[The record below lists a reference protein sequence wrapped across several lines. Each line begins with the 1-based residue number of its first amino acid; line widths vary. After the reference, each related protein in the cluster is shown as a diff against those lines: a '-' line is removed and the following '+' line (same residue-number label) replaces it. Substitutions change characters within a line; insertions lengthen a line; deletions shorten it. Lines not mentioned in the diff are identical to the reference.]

1 MNRNR
6 RIPYLP
12 RSVRWVLA
20 GIFLCLAF
28 PGPVRSEN
36 LPLLFDIASGSAPPF
51 LVLDALHSFY
61 ERDFPVSPLRVPISG
76 QLSFDYRVEGQHV
89 RPLGIMVTLNGQTA
103 AKKRLVIDRKRHR
116 FDISLPA
123 VYFLEDNHLG
133 IGLYYPGSNHCIMAS
148 EDDIHVRIEAPAFLR
163 LSYAILPPRLTISR
177 LPFPILDK
185 RAGSSRPIAFRF
197 STPPDPET
205 LKAAGILAAW
215 LGQADRFRDLRF
227 DAAIG
232 DSSRDEN
239 AVIFDH
245 VVRGNPPKA
254 RLVALADH
262 RFGLVLS
269 GGGGRDYLSLV
280 RTLIHNKAM
289 FPGEEMVL
297 ASGSGT
303 VSPVPEEPFSA
314 PYWLKAGQRKR
325 VESLGAT
332 STLQVKGFPP
342 PPLNIGFMLPPA
354 LFTWRTPGMKF
365 HYRLVYDQPWQ
376 GARTFLRVM
385 VNGRQV
391 FFHNLPSDFGGKERN
406 LVDRGDITIPF
417 YDLGRQ
423 NQIQMQIG
431 SSQPVNQVCA
441 TPFFGQVRYRLSGTS
456 SLDLGGATNWTRL
469 PDLSL
474 FLHWGYP
481 FTRRPD
487 LSRTTVR
494 LGSFSSDKVL
504 SRYLNLMS
512 RWGQMTGS
520 LPEKMDIQDARASPG
535 ENGRHLLF
543 IGTFEQAWRY
553 RGEFPSPP
561 VVWKPGGPVPLEDTL
576 SLALAR
582 ILEGKWRSKN
592 PEMSLS
598 DNPDLVVA
606 DYRIRRQDRTVVLVL
621 FRSDSGVPKPFL
633 SFLEKNRP
641 EKLDAGTSWLWAVR
655 QGEAVEAESR
665 TVFLPL
671 PDGHIGFLTFVRYFA
686 HKFDVGLLLLTVFS
700 MIILS
705 FYINRL
711 LSAATARRMRS
722 EGGRD
727 S

>member
-1 MNRNR
+1 M
-6 RIPYLP
+6 PYLP
-12 RSVRWVLA
+12 RGFRWILA

-28 PGPVRSEN
+28 PWPARPES

-61 ERDFPVSPLRVPISG
+61 ERDFPVSPLRVPLSG

-103 AKKRLVIDRKRHR
+103 AKKRLVFDKKRHH
-116 FDISLPA
+116 FELSLPA

-163 LSYAILPPRLTISR
+163 LSYAILPPRLAISR

-185 RAGSSRPIAFRF
+185 RAAGTRPIAFRF
-197 STPPDPET
+197 SAPPDPKT

-215 LGQADRFRDLRF
+215 LGQTDRFRDLRF
-227 DAAIG
+227 DAATG
-232 DSSRDEN
+232 VSSRDEN

-245 VVRGNPPKA
+245 GVQGNPPEA
-254 RLVALADH
+254 RLVALPDNH
-262 RFGLVLS
+262 FGLVLS
-269 GGGGRDYLSLV
+269 GAGGRDYLSLV
-280 RTLIHNKAM
+280 RTLIHDKGL
-289 FPGEEMVL
+289 FRGEEMVL
-297 ASGSGT
+297 AGGLGK
-303 VSPVPEEPFSA
+303 VLPAPEEPFSA
-314 PYWLKAGQRKR
+314 PYWLKAGQSES
-325 VESLGAT
+325 VENLVAT

-342 PPLNIGFMLPPA
+342 PPLNVGFMLPPA
-354 LFTWRTPGMKF
+354 LFTWRIPGLKF

-391 FFHNLPSDFGGKERN
+391 SFHNLSPDTGGKQRS
-406 LVDRGDITIPF
+406 LPDRGEVTIPF

-423 NQIQMQIG
+423 NQIQMQVG
-431 SSQPVNQVCA
+431 SRQPVNQVCA
-441 TPFFGQVRYRLSGTS
+441 TPFFGQVRYRLSGVS
-456 SLDLGGATNWTRL
+456 SLDLGGTTNWTRL

-487 LSRTTVR
+487 LSRTTLL

-520 LPEKMDIQDARASPG
+520 LPERVDIENARARPRD
-535 ENGRHLLF
+535 NGRHLLF

-553 RGEFPSPP
+553 RQDFPQAP
-561 VVWKPGGPVPLEDTL
+561 VVWKPGGPVPVEDTV
-576 SLALAR
+576 SLAMAR
-582 ILEGKWRSKN
+582 ILEGKWRLKKS
-592 PEMSLS
+592 ETSLS

-606 DYRIRRQDRTVVLVL
+606 DYRIRRQDRTVVLIL
-621 FRSDSGVPKPFL
+621 FRNDSGIPKPFL

-655 QGEAVEAESR
+655 RGDSVDAESR
-665 TVFLPL
+665 TVFVPL
-671 PDGHIGFLTFVRYFA
+671 PDGHIGFLTFVRYMA
-686 HKFDVGLLLLTVFS
+686 DRFDVALLFLVILS

-705 FYINRL
+705 FYVERHLSGARTRRL
-711 LSAATARRMRS
+711 GR
-722 EGGRD
+722 EGGRGT
-727 S
+727 

>member
-1 MNRNR
+1 M
-6 RIPYLP
+6 PYLP
-12 RSVRWVLA
+12 RSLRWALA

-28 PGPVRSEN
+28 PGPVRPES
-36 LPLLFDIASGSAPPF
+36 LPLLFDIASGSSPPF

-61 ERDFPVSPLRVPISG
+61 ERDFPVSPLRVPLSG
-76 QLSFDYRVEGQHV
+76 QLSFEYRVEGQHV
-89 RPLGIMVTLNGQTA
+89 RPMGIMVTLNGQTA

-116 FDISLPA
+116 FDLSLPA

-148 EDDIHVRIEAPAFLR
+148 GDDIRVRIESPAFLR
-163 LSYAILPPRLTISR
+163 LSYAILPPRLRISR

-185 RAGSSRPIAFRF
+185 RAAGTRPIAFRF
-197 STPPDPET
+197 TTHPDPKT

-215 LGQADRFRDLRF
+215 LGQTDRFRDIRF

-232 DSSRDEN
+232 ASTQDEN
-239 AVIFDH
+239 AVVFDH
-245 VVRGNPPKA
+245 VVRGNPPEA
-254 RLVALADH
+254 RLVALPDH
-262 RFGLVLS
+262 HFGLVLS
-269 GGGGRDYLSLV
+269 GGGGRDFLSLV
-280 RTLIHNKAM
+280 RTLIHNKAL
-289 FPGEEMVL
+289 FPGAEMVL
-297 ASGSGT
+297 PGGIGKVLPA
-303 VSPVPEEPFSA
+303 PMEPFSA
-314 PYWLKAGQRKR
+314 PYWLKAGQSES
-325 VESLGAT
+325 VESLGAL

-342 PPLNIGFMLPPA
+342 PPLNVGFMLPPA
-354 LFTWRTPGMKF
+354 LFTWHTPGLKF

-391 FFHNLPSDFGGKERN
+391 SFHNLSSGTGGKEKK
-406 LVDRGDITIPF
+406 LLDRGDITIPF

-431 SSQPVNQVCA
+431 SGQPVNQVCA
-441 TPFFGQVRYRLSGTS
+441 TPFFGQVRYRLSGAS
-456 SLDLGGATNWTRL
+456 SLDPGSTTNWTRL

-487 LSRTTVR
+487 LSHTTIL

-520 LPEKMDIQDARASPG
+520 LPERVDIQAARARPRS
-535 ENGRHLLF
+535 NGRHLLF
-543 IGTFEQAWRY
+543 IGTFEQAWLY
-553 RGEFPSPP
+553 RQDFPQAP
-561 VVWKPGGPVPLEDTL
+561 VVWKPGGPVPVEDAVSLEM
-576 SLALAR
+576 AR
-582 ILEGKWRSKN
+582 ILEGKWRLKR
-592 PEMSLS
+592 PATSLS

-606 DYRIRRQDRTVVLVL
+606 DYRIRRKGRTVVLVL
-621 FRSDSGVPKPFL
+621 FRNDSGIPKPFL

-641 EKLDAGTSWLWAVR
+641 EKLDAGRSWLWAVR
-655 QGEAVEAESR
+655 QGDAVDAESR

-671 PDGHIGFLTFVRYFA
+671 PDGQIGFLTFVRYMA
-686 HKFDVGLLLLTVFS
+686 DKFDVALLFLAFLS

-705 FYINRL
+705 FYVERL
-711 LSAATARRMRS
+711 LSGARTRRMGRN
-722 EGGRD
+722 EGRGA
-727 S
+727 